1 MISPDFLRDCIE
13 ITVRRSVGSP
23 IYPTTPLPDPPLG
36 AHTHP
41 GAHSDFYGIPS
52 NPISIYHTGDLCPKL
67 IDPDAW
73 RVSKETWPICKH
85 PIASVWRE
93 LGRQVYEYFDSVAVK
108 WTSIDPVRFAEV
120 GRNAQAGPLFL
131 WVGVMPGTLS
141 HDDAEVA
148 AVGCKDILA
157 QSQITDVEIA
167 FRESVF
173 TRSAGPQLL
182 DYISHIDPNVD
193 VRGPFTPA
201 LGLQIA
207 GKATPHIEGTGG
219 LYICEGGE
227 SDRVFV
233 LTTRHVVFPPSA
245 YRNDLYSGKKKGQ
258 PHPGVIL
265 LGSRAYQGALK
276 SIMGNIGHQAILI
289 ECYNDEL
296 EGLGEAVD
304 IRKTHIL
311 LFLLFW
317 CFSYFF
323 TKKHEK
329 AQKSIKSQVLVT
341 WLFVLLWYF
350 FYFFTKIYKKAEKS
364 RKSKIWVFLMEGEDA
379 TQGKKREKVKV
390 KMKEAEKSI
399 EILDEFHGMNTK
411 LWSAESQRVVGHVAY
426 APPISVGTGDKC
438 YTEDWAL
445 IELHR
450 EKINDWKGFK
460 GNVFRLGT
468 YRSILPKSSNLN
480 ILSRNQNF
488 AR

>member
-13 ITVRRSVGSP
+13 IAVRRSVGSP

-36 AHTHP
+36 AHTHS
-41 GAHSDFYGIPS
+41 GAHSDFYGLPS

-73 RVSKETWPICKH
+73 RVSKETWPICNHWH
-85 PIASVWRE
+85 PIAPVWRE

-141 HDDAEVA
+141 RDDAEVA

-207 GKATPHIEGTGG
+207 AKATPHIEGTGG

-227 SDRVFV
+227 RDRVFV

-276 SIMGNIGHQAILI
+276 SIMGNIGSQAILI
-289 ECYNDEL
+289 ECHNDEL
-296 EGLGEAVD
+296 EGLGEAV
-304 IRKTHIL
+304 
-311 LFLLFW
+311 
-317 CFSYFF
+317 
-323 TKKHEK
+323 
-329 AQKSIKSQVLVT
+329 
-341 WLFVLLWYF
+341 
-350 FYFFTKIYKKAEKS
+350 
-364 RKSKIWVFLMEGEDA
+364 EGEDA
-379 TQGKKREKVKV
+379 TRGKKREKVKV
-390 KMKEAEKSI
+390 KIKEAEKSI

-411 LWSAESQRVVGHVAY
+411 FWSAESQRVVGHVAY

-460 GNVFRLGT
+460 GNVLRLGT
-468 YRSILPKSSNLN
+468 YRSILLKPCNLT